1 MDQFFEALLLS
12 PGTIVGFIVA
22 SVIPAAFKWKPSPLL
37 WLLAA
42 LLNVPTCIVLYSAFF
57 QSGSLAHASLNNS
70 NGPVTDQAI
79 VASLL
84 IYFWGTAGL
93 GSGLALWLVGSTGSR
108 YFRNRQMRSDG

>member
-42 LLNVPTCIVLYSAFF
+42 LLKCADLHSSLFSIFSEWEFGTRVP
-57 QSGSLAHASLNNS
+57 
-70 NGPVTDQAI
+70 
-79 VASLL
+79 
-84 IYFWGTAGL
+84 
-93 GSGLALWLVGSTGSR
+93 
-108 YFRNRQMRSDG
+108 

>member
-57 QSGSLAHASLNNS
+57 
-70 NGPVTDQAI
+70 
-79 VASLL
+79 
-84 IYFWGTAGL
+84 
-93 GSGLALWLVGSTGSR
+93 
-108 YFRNRQMRSDG
+108 